1 MINGF
6 LGQVRYVHWDG
17 NLATTWIKCPS
28 FYCLMARDG
37 MKTSYGSILLKMM
50 FLIFFRLL

>member
-17 NLATTWIKCPS
+17 NLAMSWIKFLS

-37 MKTSYGSILLKMM
+37 MRTSYGSILLKTM
-50 FLIFFRLL
+50 FLIYFRLL